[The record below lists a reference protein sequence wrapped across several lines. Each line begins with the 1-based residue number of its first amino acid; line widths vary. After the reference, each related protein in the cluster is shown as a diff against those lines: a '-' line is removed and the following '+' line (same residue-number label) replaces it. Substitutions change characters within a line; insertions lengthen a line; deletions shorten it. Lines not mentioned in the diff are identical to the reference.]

1 MPDHPSSL
9 TRRAAV
15 TGTAAM
21 LATPALA
28 QNFPD
33 RPIRLVVP
41 FTAGGGTD
49 IAGREIA
56 RRMSESLGQAVVV
69 ENRPGGNTAVAADY
83 VARSRAD
90 GYTIM
95 ITSGSTILVAPLVTA
110 NLPYK
115 VEDFAPVGLVLKQY
129 FGLGVPPRVATSIP
143 ELVQKAKVRPD
154 ALSYGHT
161 GIGGVGHILGEK
173 LMAATGT
180 RMVSVPYRGFQQ
192 TVTDLLSGQLDM
204 TFEGIHNI
212 VPYHRDGTI
221 RLLALASPM
230 RAPPLPDVPT
240 FTEVGYPDLAVDA
253 WLAVFA
259 PAATPPD
266 IMAKLNRALVA
277 AVDSPSFR
285 EHAASQVQHAQS
297 STPEEM
303 AQAIRDQI
311 EVWRRIIAP
320 LNIQTG

>member
-1 MPDHPSSL
+1 MTGRIS
-9 TRRAAV
+9 RRTV
-15 TGTAAM
+15 LGSTLGTA
-21 LATPALA
+21 LAAPAIA
-28 QNFPD
+28 QTFPD

-56 RRMSESLGQAVVV
+56 RRMSDTLGQPVVV

-95 ITSGSTILVAPLVTA
+95 ITSGSTMLVAPLVTK

-115 VEDFAPVGLVLKQY
+115 VEDFMPVGLVLKQY

-143 ELVQKAKVRPD
+143 MLVERARSRPD
-154 ALSYGHT
+154 AVSYGHT
-161 GIGGVGHILGEK
+161 GTGGVGHILGEK

-192 TVTDLLSGQLDM
+192 TVTDLLGGQLDM

-221 RLLALASPM
+221 RILALASPR

-259 PAATPPD
+259 PAGVPAPILAT
-266 IMAKLNRALVA
+266 LNRALVA
-277 AVDSPSFR
+277 AVESPSFR
-285 EHAASQVQHAQS
+285 EHTTSQVQHAES
-297 STPEEM
+297 STPEAM
-303 AQAIRDQI
+303 AEAIRQQI
-311 EVWRRIIAP
+311 EVWRALIAP
-320 LNIQTG
+320 LNLQPS